1 LRIRTSFAVVHSD
14 FVITM
19 KRLLGKIVD
28 VRPEELR
35 AVLLG
40 FVFNF
45 VVLGSYYVVRPIRD
59 DIAAAGGIETLPW
72 MYTGTLV
79 TMLVANALFSAI
91 VARMSRR
98 QFIPIAYRFFMAN
111 LVIFYVLMH
120 TLTPA
125 QNVWVG
131 RAFYVWVSVFNLFV
145 VTLFWAFMTDV
156 FNSEQ
161 AKRLFAFISV
171 GGSIGAIVGP
181 IITVTLVHKLGAANL
196 ILVTAAMLEAAPW
209 CVKFFPTEF
218 ARHPERQPR
227 GPVEA
232 TSKVAPRDPS
242 IPLRS
247 ARDDRAA
254 EQPIGGGILAGITH
268 VIRSPYLLGICGF
281 VLLYTVT
288 TTFSYFQQ
296 TEITGHQFQ
305 DRNARTAFFAQLD
318 LVVNTLTLVLQL
330 LITGHLM
337 KRVGVGVTLVTM
349 PVLSLIGFLALGFA
363 PTLGLLAFFQVAR
376 RATNFGLSR
385 PAREVLFTVLRR
397 EDKYKAKSLIDTF
410 VYRAGDQ
417 IGAWS
422 YSGLRALGLELTG
435 ISFVAVPLTALWCGL
450 CFWLGKKQSELAL
463 VQRQE
468 TQKPA
473 VTT

>member
-1 LRIRTSFAVVHSD
+1 
-14 FVITM
+14 M
-19 KRLLGKIVD
+19 KRILGKIVD

-45 VVLGSYYVVRPIRD
+45 IVLGSYYVVRPIRD

-98 QFIPIAYRFFMAN
+98 RFIPIAYRFFMAN

-125 QNVWVG
+125 QNIWVG

-181 IITVTLVHKLGAANL
+181 IITATLVHKLGAANL

-209 CVKFFPTEF
+209 CVKFFPAEF
-218 ARHPERQPR
+218 ARHPNRSQAESTP
-227 GPVEA
+227 P
-232 TSKVAPRDPS
+232 SKVPSKIAPRDPS
-242 IPLRS
+242 TV
-247 ARDDRAA
+247 AGDDKNA

-318 LVVNTLTLVLQL
+318 LVINTLTLLLQL

-337 KRVGVGVTLVTM
+337 KRLGVGVTLVTM
-349 PVLSLIGFLALGFA
+349 PVLSMIGFVALGFA
-363 PTLGLLAFFQVAR
+363 PTLALLAVFQVAR
-376 RATNFGLSR
+376 RATNFGFSR

-410 VYRAGDQ
+410 VYRSGDQ

-435 ISFVAVPLTALWCGL
+435 ISFVAVPLTALWCVL

-468 TQKPA
+468 MQKTA
-473 VTT
+473 ATT

>member
-1 LRIRTSFAVVHSD
+1 
-14 FVITM
+14 M
-19 KRLLGKIVD
+19 KRLLQKIVD
-28 VRPEELR
+28 VRANELH
-35 AVLLG
+35 ALG
-40 FVFNF
+40 LAFVFNF

-59 DIAAAGGIETLPW
+59 DIAATGGIETLPW

-98 QFIPIAYRFFMAN
+98 RFIPIAYRFFMAN

-196 ILVTAAMLEAAPW
+196 ILVTAAILEAAPW

-218 ARHPERQPR
+218 ARDPERQPR
-227 GPVEA
+227 NPVEA
-232 TSKVAPRDPS
+232 TSKLAPPHPS
-242 IPLRS
+242 TALRS
-247 ARDDRAA
+247 ARDDRTA
-254 EQPIGGGILAGITH
+254 EEPIGGGILAGITH

-330 LITGHLM
+330 FITGHLM
-337 KRVGVGVTLVTM
+337 KRLGVGITLVTM
-349 PVLSLIGFLALGFA
+349 PLLSMVGFLALGFA
-363 PTLGLLAFFQVAR
+363 PTLGLLAVFQVAR
-376 RATNFGLSR
+376 RATNFGFTR

-410 VYRAGDQ
+410 VYRTGDQ

-422 YSGLRALGLELTG
+422 YSGLRALGLQLTG

-468 TQKPA
+468 THKS
-473 VTT
+473 VVRI

>member
-1 LRIRTSFAVVHSD
+1 
-14 FVITM
+14 M
-19 KRLLGKIVD
+19 KRLLQKIVD
-28 VRPEELR
+28 VRANELH
-35 AVLLG
+35 ALG
-40 FVFNF
+40 LAFVFNF

-59 DIAAAGGIETLPW
+59 DIAATGGIETLPW

-98 QFIPIAYRFFMAN
+98 RFIPIAYRFFMAN

-218 ARHPERQPR
+218 ARPPEHQ
-227 GPVEA
+227 
-232 TSKVAPRDPS
+232 PRDPS
-242 IPLRS
+242 IV
-247 ARDDRAA
+247 ARDDKSA

-330 LITGHLM
+330 FITGHLM
-337 KRVGVGVTLVTM
+337 KRLGVGITLVTM
-349 PVLSLIGFLALGFA
+349 PLLSMVGFLALGFA
-363 PTLGLLAFFQVAR
+363 PTLGLLAVFQVAR
-376 RATNFGLSR
+376 RATNFGFTR
-385 PAREVLFTVLRR
+385 PAREVLFTVLQR

-410 VYRAGDQ
+410 VYRTGDQ

-422 YSGLRALGLELTG
+422 YSGLRALGLQLTG

-468 TQKPA
+468 THKS
-473 VTT
+473 VVRI

>member
-1 LRIRTSFAVVHSD
+1 
-14 FVITM
+14 M
-19 KRLLGKIVD
+19 KRLLEKIVD
-28 VRPEELR
+28 VRANELR
-35 AVLLG
+35 ALG
-40 FVFNF
+40 LAFVFNF

-59 DIAAAGGIETLPW
+59 DIAATGGIETLPW

-98 QFIPIAYRFFMAN
+98 RFIPIAYRFFMAN

-218 ARHPERQPR
+218 ARDPERQPR
-227 GPVEA
+227 NPVEA
-232 TSKVAPRDPS
+232 TSKLAPPHPS
-242 IPLRS
+242 TALRS
-247 ARDDRAA
+247 ARDDRTA

-281 VLLYTVT
+281 VLLYTIT

-305 DRNARTAFFAQLD
+305 DRSARTAFFAQLD

-330 LITGHLM
+330 FITGHLM
-337 KRVGVGVTLVTM
+337 KRLGVGITLVTM
-349 PVLSLIGFLALGFA
+349 PLLSMVGFLALGFA
-363 PTLGLLAFFQVAR
+363 PTLGLLAVFQVAR
-376 RATNFGLSR
+376 RATNFGFTR

-410 VYRAGDQ
+410 VYRTGDQ

-422 YSGLRALGLELTG
+422 YSGLRALGLQLTG

-463 VQRQE
+463 GQRQE
-468 TQKPA
+468 THKS
-473 VTT
+473 VVRI

>member
-1 LRIRTSFAVVHSD
+1 
-14 FVITM
+14 M
-19 KRLLGKIVD
+19 KRLLQKIVD
-28 VRPEELR
+28 VRANELR
-35 AVLLG
+35 ALG
-40 FVFNF
+40 LAFVFNF

-59 DIAAAGGIETLPW
+59 DIAATGGIETLPW

-98 QFIPIAYRFFMAN
+98 RFIPIAYRFFMAN

-209 CVKFFPTEF
+209 CVKFFPSEF
-218 ARHPERQPR
+218 ARDPERQPR
-227 GPVEA
+227 NPVEA
-232 TSKVAPRDPS
+232 TSKLAPPHPS
-242 IPLRS
+242 TALRS
-247 ARDDRAA
+247 ARDDRTA

-330 LITGHLM
+330 FITGHLM
-337 KRVGVGVTLVTM
+337 KRLGVGITLVTM
-349 PVLSLIGFLALGFA
+349 PLLSMVGFLALGFA
-363 PTLGLLAFFQVAR
+363 PTLGLLAVFQVAR
-376 RATNFGLSR
+376 RATNFGFTR

-410 VYRAGDQ
+410 VYRTGDQ

-422 YSGLRALGLELTG
+422 YSGLRALGLQLTG

-468 TQKPA
+468 THKS
-473 VTT
+473 VVRI

>member
-1 LRIRTSFAVVHSD
+1 MRANELHA
-14 FVITM
+14 
-19 KRLLGKIVD
+19 LG
-28 VRPEELR
+28 L
-35 AVLLG
+35 A

-59 DIAAAGGIETLPW
+59 DIAATGGIETLPW
-72 MYTGTLV
+72 MYSGTLV

-98 QFIPIAYRFFMAN
+98 RFIPIAYRFFMAN

-218 ARHPERQPR
+218 ARDPERQPR
-227 GPVEA
+227 NPVEA
-232 TSKVAPRDPS
+232 TSKLAPPHPS
-242 IPLRS
+242 TALRS
-247 ARDDRAA
+247 ARDDRTA

-330 LITGHLM
+330 FITGHLM
-337 KRVGVGVTLVTM
+337 KRLGVGITLVTM
-349 PVLSLIGFLALGFA
+349 PLLSMVGFLALGFA
-363 PTLGLLAFFQVAR
+363 PTLGLLAVFQVAR
-376 RATNFGLSR
+376 RATNFGFTR

-410 VYRAGDQ
+410 VYRTGDQ

-422 YSGLRALGLELTG
+422 YSGLRALGLQLTG

-468 TQKPA
+468 THKS
-473 VTT
+473 VVRI

>member
-1 LRIRTSFAVVHSD
+1 
-14 FVITM
+14 M
-19 KRLLGKIVD
+19 KRLLQKIVD
-28 VRPEELR
+28 VRANELR
-35 AVLLG
+35 ALG
-40 FVFNF
+40 LAFVFNF

-59 DIAAAGGIETLPW
+59 DIAATGGIETLPW

-98 QFIPIAYRFFMAN
+98 RFIPIAYRFFMAN

-218 ARHPERQPR
+218 ARDPERQPR
-227 GPVEA
+227 NPVEA
-232 TSKVAPRDPS
+232 TSKLAPPHPS
-242 IPLRS
+242 TALRS
-247 ARDDRAA
+247 ARDDRTA

-305 DRNARTAFFAQLD
+305 DRSARTAFFAQLD

-330 LITGHLM
+330 FITGHLM
-337 KRVGVGVTLVTM
+337 KRLGVGITLVTM
-349 PVLSLIGFLALGFA
+349 PLLSMVGFLALGFA
-363 PTLGLLAFFQVAR
+363 PTLGLLAVFQVAR
-376 RATNFGLSR
+376 RATNFGFTR

-410 VYRAGDQ
+410 VYRTGDQ

-422 YSGLRALGLELTG
+422 YSGLRALGLQLTG

-463 VQRQE
+463 GQRQE
-468 TQKPA
+468 THKS
-473 VTT
+473 VVRI

>member
-1 LRIRTSFAVVHSD
+1 MTRVLN
-14 FVITM
+14 
-19 KRLLGKIVD
+19 KIVD
-28 VRPEELR
+28 VRADELR
-35 AVLLG
+35 ALG
-40 FVFNF
+40 LAFVFNF

-59 DIAAAGGIETLPW
+59 DIAASGGIETLPW

-79 TMLVANALFSAI
+79 TMLIANALFSAI

-98 QFIPIAYRFFMAN
+98 RFIPIAYRFFMAN
-111 LVIFYVLMH
+111 LLIFYVLMH

-181 IITVTLVHKLGAANL
+181 IITATLVHRLGAANL

-209 CVKFFPTEF
+209 CVKFFPAEF
-218 ARHPERQPR
+218 ASHPNRSQAESTDPSK
-227 GPVEA
+227 V

-242 IPLRS
+242 TV
-247 ARDDRAA
+247 ARDDKSA

-268 VIRSPYLLGICGF
+268 IIRSPYLLGICGF

-288 TTFSYFQQ
+288 TTFSYSQQ

-305 DRNARTAFFAQLD
+305 DRNARIAFFAQLD
-318 LVVNTLTLVLQL
+318 LVVNTLTLVLQV

-337 KRVGVGVTLVTM
+337 KRLGVGVTLVTM
-349 PVLSLIGFLALGFA
+349 PVLSMIGFVALGFA

-376 RATNFGLSR
+376 RATNFGFTR

-410 VYRAGDQ
+410 VYRSGDQ
-417 IGAWS
+417 IGVWS

-435 ISFVAVPLTALWCGL
+435 VSFIAVPLTGLWCAL

-463 VQRQE
+463 AQRQE
-468 TQKPA
+468 KQEPA

>member
-1 LRIRTSFAVVHSD
+1 MGPSLMLAN
-14 FVITM
+14 
-19 KRLLGKIVD
+19 
-28 VRPEELR
+28 ELR
-35 AVLLG
+35 ALG
-40 FVFNF
+40 LAFVFNF

-59 DIAAAGGIETLPW
+59 DIAATGGIETLPW

-98 QFIPIAYRFFMAN
+98 RFIPIAYRFFMAN

-218 ARHPERQPR
+218 ARDPERQPR
-227 GPVEA
+227 NPVEA
-232 TSKVAPRDPS
+232 TSKLAPPHPS
-242 IPLRS
+242 TALRS
-247 ARDDRAA
+247 ARDDRTA

-330 LITGHLM
+330 FITGHLM
-337 KRVGVGVTLVTM
+337 KRLGVGITLVTM
-349 PVLSLIGFLALGFA
+349 PLLSMVGFLALGFA
-363 PTLGLLAFFQVAR
+363 PTLGLLAVFQVAR
-376 RATNFGLSR
+376 RATNFGFTR
-385 PAREVLFTVLRR
+385 PAREVLFNVLRR

-410 VYRAGDQ
+410 VYRTGDQ

-422 YSGLRALGLELTG
+422 YSGLRALGLQLTG

-468 TQKPA
+468 THKSV
-473 VTT
+473 VTI

>member
-1 LRIRTSFAVVHSD
+1 
-14 FVITM
+14 M
-19 KRLLGKIVD
+19 KRLLQKIVD
-28 VRPEELR
+28 VRANELR
-35 AVLLG
+35 ALG
-40 FVFNF
+40 LAFVFNF

-59 DIAAAGGIETLPW
+59 DIAATGGIETLPW

-98 QFIPIAYRFFMAN
+98 RFIPIAYRFFMAN

-218 ARHPERQPR
+218 ARDPERQPR
-227 GPVEA
+227 NPVEA
-232 TSKVAPRDPS
+232 TSKLAPAHPS
-242 IPLRS
+242 TALRS
-247 ARDDRAA
+247 ARDERTA

-330 LITGHLM
+330 FITGHLM
-337 KRVGVGVTLVTM
+337 KRLGVGITLVTM
-349 PVLSLIGFLALGFA
+349 PLLSMVGFLALGFA
-363 PTLGLLAFFQVAR
+363 PTLGLLAVFQVAR
-376 RATNFGLSR
+376 RATNFGFTR

-410 VYRAGDQ
+410 VYRTGDQ

-422 YSGLRALGLELTG
+422 YSGLRALGLQLTG

-468 TQKPA
+468 THKSV
-473 VTT
+473 VTI

>member
-1 LRIRTSFAVVHSD
+1 
-14 FVITM
+14 M
-19 KRLLGKIVD
+19 KRLLQKIVD
-28 VRPEELR
+28 VRANELH
-35 AVLLG
+35 ALG
-40 FVFNF
+40 LAFVFNF

-59 DIAAAGGIETLPW
+59 DIAATGGIETLPW

-98 QFIPIAYRFFMAN
+98 RFIPIAYRFFMAN
-111 LVIFYVLMH
+111 LVIFYILMH

-218 ARHPERQPR
+218 ARDPERQPR
-227 GPVEA
+227 NPVEA
-232 TSKVAPRDPS
+232 TSKLAPPHPS
-242 IPLRS
+242 TALRS
-247 ARDDRAA
+247 ARDDRTA

-330 LITGHLM
+330 FITGHLM
-337 KRVGVGVTLVTM
+337 KRLGVGITLVTM
-349 PVLSLIGFLALGFA
+349 PLLSMVGFLALGFA
-363 PTLGLLAFFQVAR
+363 PTLGLLAVFQVAR
-376 RATNFGLSR
+376 RATNFGFTR

-410 VYRAGDQ
+410 VYRTGDQ

-422 YSGLRALGLELTG
+422 YSGLRALGLQLTG

-468 TQKPA
+468 THKS
-473 VTT
+473 VVRI

>member
-1 LRIRTSFAVVHSD
+1 
-14 FVITM
+14 
-19 KRLLGKIVD
+19 
-28 VRPEELR
+28 
-35 AVLLG
+35 
-40 FVFNF
+40 
-45 VVLGSYYVVRPIRD
+45 
-59 DIAAAGGIETLPW
+59 
-72 MYTGTLV
+72 
-79 TMLVANALFSAI
+79 
-91 VARMSRR
+91 MSRR
-98 QFIPIAYRFFMAN
+98 RFIPIAYRFAIAN

-120 TLTPA
+120 TSTPA

-171 GGSIGAIVGP
+171 GGSIGAVVGP

-209 CVKFFPTEF
+209 CVKFFPSEF
-218 ARHPERQPR
+218 ARPPEHQPR
-227 GPVEA
+227 DFAGV

-242 IPLRS
+242 TV
-247 ARDDRAA
+247 ARDDKSA

-296 TEITGHQFQ
+296 TEMTGHQFQ
-305 DRNARTAFFAQLD
+305 RPERAHRVFCATRSGG
-318 LVVNTLTLVLQL
+318 NTLTLVLQL
-330 LITGHLM
+330 FITGDLM
-337 KRVGVGVTLVTM
+337 KRLGVGITLVTM
-349 PVLSLIGFLALGFA
+349 PLLSMVGFLALGFA
-363 PTLGLLAFFQVAR
+363 PTLGLLAVFQVAR
-376 RATNFGLSR
+376 RATNFGFTR

-410 VYRAGDQ
+410 VYRTGDQ

-422 YSGLRALGLELTG
+422 YSGLRALGFQLTG

-468 TQKPA
+468 DAETA
-473 VTT
+473 VTI

>member
-1 LRIRTSFAVVHSD
+1 VRANELHA
-14 FVITM
+14 
-19 KRLLGKIVD
+19 LG
-28 VRPEELR
+28 L
-35 AVLLG
+35 A

-59 DIAAAGGIETLPW
+59 DIAATGGIETLPW

-98 QFIPIAYRFFMAN
+98 RFIPIAYRFFMAN

-218 ARHPERQPR
+218 ARDPERQPR
-227 GPVEA
+227 NPVEA
-232 TSKVAPRDPS
+232 TSKLAPPHPS
-242 IPLRS
+242 TALRS
-247 ARDDRAA
+247 ARDDRTA

-330 LITGHLM
+330 FITGHLM
-337 KRVGVGVTLVTM
+337 KRLGVGITLVTM
-349 PVLSLIGFLALGFA
+349 PLLSMVGFLALGFA
-363 PTLGLLAFFQVAR
+363 PTLGLLAVFQVAR
-376 RATNFGLSR
+376 RATNFGFTR

-410 VYRAGDQ
+410 VYRTGDQ

-422 YSGLRALGLELTG
+422 YSGLRALGLQLTG

-468 TQKPA
+468 THKS
-473 VTT
+473 VVRI

>member
-1 LRIRTSFAVVHSD
+1 
-14 FVITM
+14 
-19 KRLLGKIVD
+19 
-28 VRPEELR
+28 
-35 AVLLG
+35 
-40 FVFNF
+40 
-45 VVLGSYYVVRPIRD
+45 
-59 DIAAAGGIETLPW
+59 

-98 QFIPIAYRFFMAN
+98 RFIPIAYRFFMAN

-218 ARHPERQPR
+218 ARDPERQPR
-227 GPVEA
+227 NPVEA
-232 TSKVAPRDPS
+232 TSKLAPPHPS
-242 IPLRS
+242 TALRS
-247 ARDDRAA
+247 ARDDRTA

-330 LITGHLM
+330 FITGHLM
-337 KRVGVGVTLVTM
+337 KRLGVGITLVTM
-349 PVLSLIGFLALGFA
+349 PLLSMVGFLALGFA
-363 PTLGLLAFFQVAR
+363 PTLGLLAVFQVAR
-376 RATNFGLSR
+376 RATNFGFTR

-410 VYRAGDQ
+410 VYRTGDQ

-422 YSGLRALGLELTG
+422 YSGLRALGLQLTG

-468 TQKPA
+468 THKSA
-473 VTT
+473 VRI

>member
-1 LRIRTSFAVVHSD
+1 
-14 FVITM
+14 M
-19 KRLLGKIVD
+19 KRLLQKIVD
-28 VRPEELR
+28 VRANELR
-35 AVLLG
+35 ALG
-40 FVFNF
+40 LAFVFNF

-59 DIAAAGGIETLPW
+59 DIAATGGIETLPW

-98 QFIPIAYRFFMAN
+98 RFIPIAYRFFMAN

-120 TLTPA
+120 TLTSA

-181 IITVTLVHKLGAANL
+181 IITVTLVHKVGAANL

-218 ARHPERQPR
+218 ARDPERQPR
-227 GPVEA
+227 NPVEA
-232 TSKVAPRDPS
+232 TSKLAPPHPS
-242 IPLRS
+242 TALRS
-247 ARDDRAA
+247 ARDDRTA

-330 LITGHLM
+330 FITGHLM
-337 KRVGVGVTLVTM
+337 KRLGVGITLVTM
-349 PVLSLIGFLALGFA
+349 PLLSMVGFLALGFA
-363 PTLGLLAFFQVAR
+363 PTLGLLAVFQVAR
-376 RATNFGLSR
+376 RATNFGFTR

-410 VYRAGDQ
+410 VYRTGDQ

-422 YSGLRALGLELTG
+422 YSGLRALGLQLTG

-468 TQKPA
+468 THKS
-473 VTT
+473 VVRI

>member
-1 LRIRTSFAVVHSD
+1 
-14 FVITM
+14 M
-19 KRLLGKIVD
+19 KRLLQKIVD
-28 VRPEELR
+28 VRANELH
-35 AVLLG
+35 ALG
-40 FVFNF
+40 LAFVFNF

-59 DIAAAGGIETLPW
+59 DIAATGGIETLPW

-98 QFIPIAYRFFMAN
+98 RFIPIAYRFFMAN

-218 ARHPERQPR
+218 ARDPERQPR
-227 GPVEA
+227 NPVEA
-232 TSKVAPRDPS
+232 TSKLAPPHPS
-242 IPLRS
+242 TALRS
-247 ARDDRAA
+247 ARDDRTA
-254 EQPIGGGILAGITH
+254 EEPIGGGILAGITH

-330 LITGHLM
+330 FITGHLM
-337 KRVGVGVTLVTM
+337 KRLGVGITLVTM
-349 PVLSLIGFLALGFA
+349 PLLSMVGFLALGFA
-363 PTLGLLAFFQVAR
+363 PTLGLLAVFQVAR
-376 RATNFGLSR
+376 RATNFGFTR

-410 VYRAGDQ
+410 VYRTGDQ

-422 YSGLRALGLELTG
+422 YSGLRALGLQLTG

-468 TQKPA
+468 THKSV
-473 VTT
+473 VTI

>member
-1 LRIRTSFAVVHSD
+1 
-14 FVITM
+14 M
-19 KRLLGKIVD
+19 KRLLQKIVD
-28 VRPEELR
+28 VRANELH
-35 AVLLG
+35 ALG
-40 FVFNF
+40 LAFVFNF

-59 DIAAAGGIETLPW
+59 DIAATGGIETLPW

-98 QFIPIAYRFFMAN
+98 RFIPIAYRFFMAN

-209 CVKFFPTEF
+209 CVKFFPAEF
-218 ARHPERQPR
+218 ARDPERQPR
-227 GPVEA
+227 NPVEA
-232 TSKVAPRDPS
+232 TSKLAPPHPS
-242 IPLRS
+242 TALRS
-247 ARDDRAA
+247 ARDDRTA

-330 LITGHLM
+330 FITGHLM
-337 KRVGVGVTLVTM
+337 KRLGVGITLVTM
-349 PVLSLIGFLALGFA
+349 PLLSMVGFLALGFA
-363 PTLGLLAFFQVAR
+363 PTLGLLAVFQVAR
-376 RATNFGLSR
+376 RATNFGFTR

-410 VYRAGDQ
+410 VYRTGDQ

-422 YSGLRALGLELTG
+422 YSGLRALGLQLTG

-468 TQKPA
+468 THKS
-473 VTT
+473 VVRI

>member
-1 LRIRTSFAVVHSD
+1 
-14 FVITM
+14 M
-19 KRLLGKIVD
+19 KRLLQKIVD
-28 VRPEELR
+28 VRANELR
-35 AVLLG
+35 ALG
-40 FVFNF
+40 LAFVFNF

-59 DIAAAGGIETLPW
+59 DIAATGGIETLPW

-98 QFIPIAYRFFMAN
+98 RFIPIAYRFFMAN

-218 ARHPERQPR
+218 ARDPERQPR
-227 GPVEA
+227 NPVEV
-232 TSKVAPRDPS
+232 TSKLAPPHPS
-242 IPLRS
+242 TALRS
-247 ARDDRAA
+247 ARDDGTA

-281 VLLYTVT
+281 VLLYTIT

-305 DRNARTAFFAQLD
+305 DRSARTAFFAQLD

-330 LITGHLM
+330 FITGHLM
-337 KRVGVGVTLVTM
+337 KRLGVGITLVTM
-349 PVLSLIGFLALGFA
+349 PLLSMVGFLALGFA
-363 PTLGLLAFFQVAR
+363 PTLGLLAVFQVAR
-376 RATNFGLSR
+376 RATNFGFTR

-410 VYRAGDQ
+410 VYRTGDQ

-422 YSGLRALGLELTG
+422 YSGLRALGLQLTG

-468 TQKPA
+468 THKSV
-473 VTT
+473 VTI